1 MKKEK
6 YLTVVESK
14 IQGRGKK
21 PYYYSQVIL
30 TKVITQPAELTK
42 DTFFFTRVDSGS
54 IKYPPA
60 PTLCHKNKEIQNL
73 SKA

>member
-6 YLTVVESK
+6 YHTVVESK

-30 TKVITQPAELTK
+30 TKVITQPADLTK
-42 DTFFFTRVDSGS
+42 DTFFFFTSVDSGS

-60 PTLCHKNKEIQNL
+60 GE
-73 SKA
+73 